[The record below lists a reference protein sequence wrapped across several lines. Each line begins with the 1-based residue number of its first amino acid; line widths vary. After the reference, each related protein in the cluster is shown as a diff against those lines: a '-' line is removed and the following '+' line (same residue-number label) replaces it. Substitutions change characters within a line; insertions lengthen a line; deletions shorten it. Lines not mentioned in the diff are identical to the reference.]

1 MPAMTLSVP
10 DDLYT
15 VIKQHNEIKW
25 SVIARNAMWEYARKI
40 QLVDSIL
47 EKSELTEKDAAEI
60 GKLIKKSIREQHD
73 IECLVEEEEVFF
85 VIPFF
90 CQEHVFDVQGDHE
103 LPEVCEVVPLDKQG
117 LDIALRGVGGLGV
130 DGDYLS

>member
-1 MPAMTLSVP
+1 MPTMTLSVP

-47 EKSELTEKDAAEI
+47 EKSELTEKDVADI
-60 GKLIKKSIREQHD
+60 GKLIKKSIRNQHEID
-73 IECLVEEEEVFF
+73 
-85 VIPFF
+85 
-90 CQEHVFDVQGDHE
+90 
-103 LPEVCEVVPLDKQG
+103 
-117 LDIALRGVGGLGV
+117 
-130 DGDYLS
+130 